1 VESGRERE
9 RSVLRSRERTLAAIA
24 AEFKTKK
31 VAFQRSYFFLLYQ
44 TKPMVGRGKI

>member
-1 VESGRERE
+1 
-9 RSVLRSRERTLAAIA
+9 VLRSREQTLAAIA

-31 VAFQRSYFFLLYQ
+31 VAFQRFLLYQ